1 MRQLIKL
8 KDQKQIDYEELSD
21 YLTRSIKE
29 KNNLISGYG
38 GSNFFANKLEEL
50 AGINQEASR
59 REKINK
65 LEGKITSLTG
75 ELENAK
81 KVADGFEQE
90 CLKEIDHFESVKTA
104 EIKKSLG
111 SLADHHI
118 EFYERILEAWEK
130 VDDSL

>member
-1 MRQLIKL
+1 M
-8 KDQKQIDYEELSD
+8 
-21 YLTRSIKE
+21 
-29 KNNLISGYG
+29 
-38 GSNFFANKLEEL
+38 
-50 AGINQEASR
+50 
-59 REKINK
+59 
-65 LEGKITSLTG
+65 
-75 ELENAK
+75 
-81 KVADGFEQE
+81 ADGFEQE